1 MNTRLASGRKGRYN
15 PGVRVIEALPTPNA
29 PPPNLHIFVS
39 ATLSGADIATT
50 AICCVVIVLPDR
62 GEVNVSSEELGQ
74 KLVLG

>member
-1 MNTRLASGRKGRYN
+1 M
-15 PGVRVIEALPTPNA
+15 

>member
-1 MNTRLASGRKGRYN
+1 MKPCL
-15 PGVRVIEALPTPNA
+15 LPM